1 MHTCNRE
8 CRCTRGKERI
18 HNRGKD
24 TYSSLLTCFI
34 GIMQA
39 EKQQRDEARAL
50 ARRISIGE
58 VTKHAQT
65 RAQSIA

>member
-1 MHTCNRE
+1 
-8 CRCTRGKERI
+8 
-18 HNRGKD
+18 
-24 TYSSLLTCFI
+24 
-34 GIMQA
+34 MQA
-39 EKQQRDEARAL
+39 EKQQRDEACAL